1 MFAKKQINNR
11 ATIILKVLNNNIE
24 SVINDLENRQC
35 DIDSINIKE
44 ESQDC
49 TILSI
54 SANFADKKAYL
65 ELYQYLKNLHHICDI
80 EMIYA

>member
-1 MFAKKQINNR
+1 MNNR

-24 SVINDLENRQC
+24 RVINDLENHQC

-44 ESQDC
+44 ESQNC

-54 SANFADKKAYL
+54 SANLTDRKSYL
-65 ELYQYLKNLHHICDI
+65 EIYQYLKDLHDIRDI
-80 EMIYA
+80 EMNYA